1 MSTSN
6 DIFRVSGSFRDSSGY
21 VFKNGRGEI
30 LRTVNSSYLD
40 NYELFQSSGLKDKL
54 IKSKLLIPFKECTGK
69 QFDNSPKNLKVEKIP
84 FISYPYEWSFDQLKD
99 AALLTLKIQ
108 KLALKHN
115 MMLKDASA
123 YNVQFHHGK
132 AIFIDLLSFET
143 ADDKPWPAYGQ
154 FCFHFLAPLAL
165 MAKTDI
171 DLNLFLTQFIDGI
184 PLELAAKLL
193 PLRTRFS
200 PGLLLHL
207 FSHAKM
213 QSKHNSSEKSAAKA
227 NSSKISVKNKILLAE
242 HLISIIRSFKL
253 HTFKQTEWG
262 DYYNNTNYDDK
273 AFSSKRKIIE
283 ETLTDIKPEMTL
295 DIGANTGIFSRL
307 ALSNSKLVVAV
318 DIDPVAIDKHYLFL
332 KKEKIANVLPLR
344 INFSNPSPAIG
355 WDNQE
360 RESFLSRCNFDLVMA
375 LALVHHLAISNN
387 VPLEMLAST
396 LAKTGKHLIIE
407 FIPKEDSQV
416 KILLASRK
424 DVFPDYHV
432 DGFVQA
438 FEKYFKLLKRA
449 PVEGS
454 KRELFLFEVIEK

>member
-21 VFKNGRGEI
+21 VFENGSGEI

-40 NYELFQSSGLKDKL
+40 DYELFQSSGLKDKL
-54 IKSKLLIPFKECTGK
+54 IKSKLLIPFEECPEK
-69 QFDNSPKNLKVEKIP
+69 QFDNSQKNLKVEKIP
-84 FISYPYEWSFDQLKD
+84 FISFPYEWSFDQLKD

-154 FCFHFLAPLAL
+154 FCSHFLAPLAL
-165 MAKTDI
+165 MAKTDV

-213 QSKHNSSEKSAAKA
+213 QSKHNSSKKSAAKA
-227 NSSKISVKNKILLAE
+227 NFSKVSVKNN
-242 HLISIIRSFKL
+242 SSF
-253 HTFKQTEWG
+253 
-262 DYYNNTNYDDK
+262 
-273 AFSSKRKIIE
+273 
-283 ETLTDIKPEMTL
+283 
-295 DIGANTGIFSRL
+295 
-307 ALSNSKLVVAV
+307 AV
-318 DIDPVAIDKHYLFL
+318 QI
-332 KKEKIANVLPLR
+332 
-344 INFSNPSPAIG
+344 
-355 WDNQE
+355 
-360 RESFLSRCNFDLVMA
+360 
-375 LALVHHLAISNN
+375 
-387 VPLEMLAST
+387 
-396 LAKTGKHLIIE
+396 
-407 FIPKEDSQV
+407 
-416 KILLASRK
+416 
-424 DVFPDYHV
+424 
-432 DGFVQA
+432 
-438 FEKYFKLLKRA
+438 
-449 PVEGS
+449 
-454 KRELFLFEVIEK
+454 